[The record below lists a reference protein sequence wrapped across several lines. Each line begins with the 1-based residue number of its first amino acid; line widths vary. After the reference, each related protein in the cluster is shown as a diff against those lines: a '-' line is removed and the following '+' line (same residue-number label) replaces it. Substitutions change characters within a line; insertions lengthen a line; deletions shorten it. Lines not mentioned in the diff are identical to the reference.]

1 MEKVNDETKRCESSD
16 SSDQALKIDETPK
29 KKGKHKDFDASKLD
43 KTIEETI
50 RKCENFTPDVAK
62 KMLLK
67 LIKNE
72 HILALSFLKAEED
85 EVQGSDSDEDDKKS
99 EAEAPSTPKLTRLK
113 AKQLNHKLPVPRNLN
128 TPEPCK
134 EVVDLIQGEM
144 KSDDEDEEYQPCE
157 EEAVSD
163 EDATNT
169 TFSDLESQP
178 STPGS
183 ALLYNEQDFE
193 SPVKDGSEFK
203 VPKTRTL
210 SAVSCNLLSK
220 YVKSE
225 KIVLFCRK
233 NKKTSQDAPG
243 QSFACKPRRSKPSSP
258 PSSHQTSP
266 LTCMISIKTMKSTTS
281 GGNFSL
287 NS

>member
-1 MEKVNDETKRCESSD
+1 MDKEDNKSKRSESSD
-16 SSDQALKIDETPK
+16 SSDQPLEIDETPK
-29 KKGKHKDFDASKLD
+29 KKGKHKEFDSSKLD

-85 EVQGSDSDEDDKKS
+85 EKEGSDSDEDDKKS
-99 EAEAPSTPKLTRLK
+99 EVEAPSTPKLTRLK
-113 AKQLNHKLPVPRNLN
+113 AKQLNHKLLAPRNLN
-128 TPEPCK
+128 TPEPCS
-134 EVVDLIQGEM
+134 EVVALIQGDM

-157 EEAVSD
+157 EEALSD

-169 TFSDLESQP
+169 TFSDIESQP

-193 SPVKDGSEFK
+193 SPVKDSGEFK
-203 VPKTRTL
+203 IPKTRTL
-210 SAVSCNLLSK
+210 SAVSYNF
-220 YVKSE
+220 
-225 KIVLFCRK
+225 LFARE
-233 NKKTSQDAPG
+233 
-243 QSFACKPRRSKPSSP
+243 
-258 PSSHQTSP
+258 
-266 LTCMISIKTMKSTTS
+266 M
-281 GGNFSL
+281 
-287 NS
+287 